1 MKKVIIFL
9 SLLIAANLETRSQI
23 PNNGF
28 ENWTSMG
35 AYSDP
40 DNWDQL
46 NSMTNFASVY
56 TCTKGT
62 PGNPGTGYLK
72 LVSKNVSGM
81 GVVPGIAATGSINV
95 GSMQV
100 DGGFSF
106 TQRPQSLTGAWQY
119 MASGADQGYVSVLL
133 TRWNTGMNMRDT
145 IAVITNPLTGMV
157 MTWTNFTLNFT
168 YLSGA
173 NPDTARII
181 LSASGMTPVANS
193 YLYVDDLAF
202 AGSVAGINEL
212 NSHVVVNLFPNPVV
226 DKLNI
231 RVLNSSP
238 QSVGI
243 YDIQGK
249 IIKSIDFIKH
259 SREMVIDVSE
269 LSKGLYT
276 LKITTQ
282 SGVASRKF
290 LK

>member
-1 MKKVIIFL
+1 MKKVSIIL
-9 SLLIAANLETRSQI
+9 SLLFIACLETKAQI

-35 AYSDP
+35 SYSDP

-46 NSMTNFASVY
+46 NAMTSFASVY
-56 TCTKGT
+56 TCTKGI

-72 LVSKNVSGM
+72 LVSKSVTGM
-81 GVVPGIAATGSINV
+81 GVMPGIAATGSINV

-100 DGGFSF
+100 NGGFPF

-145 IAVITNPLTGMV
+145 IALIANPLPGMA
-157 MTWTNFTLNFT
+157 MTWATFTLNFT

-173 NPDTARII
+173 NPDTAQII
-181 LSASGMTPVANS
+181 LSASGITPVATS

-202 AGSVAGINEL
+202 AGSVVGINEL
-212 NSHVVVNLFPNPVV
+212 NSNVVVNLFPNPVA

-238 QSVGI
+238 QSAGI

-249 IIKSIDFIKH
+249 MIKSVDFIKH
-259 SREMVIDVSE
+259 AREMVIDVSE

-282 SGVASRKF
+282 SGITSRKF